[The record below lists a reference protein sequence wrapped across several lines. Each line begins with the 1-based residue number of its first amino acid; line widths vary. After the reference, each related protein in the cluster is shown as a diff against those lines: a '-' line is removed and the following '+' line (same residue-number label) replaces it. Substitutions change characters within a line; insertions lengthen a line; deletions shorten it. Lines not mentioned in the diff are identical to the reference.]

1 MENRQPTYPGR
12 VKLTPVP
19 GSVDLYDMERA
30 DEPTVEGTPLNKETL
45 LQDSTCE
52 ALQIPTS
59 SVPNDAFLR
68 LAFGTENLGYV
79 VKIQFPDGSP
89 AAGIAV
95 TGAQTPA
102 GTPGVTDDTGTVVLA
117 SPNSSITISAESPLI
132 DVAAIENVTIE
143 STGFVTNYTVMMEY
157 ISGEV
162 PVTSSGIFYHTP
174 AVSSIDVSVVAA
186 GGGGGGPGIYR
197 VTSSNEYYTGGTGGG
212 GGHVT
217 TSRNVP
223 PALDRKITVTVGAG
237 GEGGNATS
245 TTEISTGETGG
256 AGGNTTVTIGNTNI
270 SAQGGEGGPGG
281 PNTEDGFQPTTN
293 SNGNGGIGSSSSIEA
308 TATDGS
314 AGTEKIFDTEN
325 TVGGGGGGGFG
336 GQSSQNPDMIY
347 GANGGSPNGG
357 RGQGLGYPSTPGLQP
372 SGGGGGGGYDR
383 HNTRVMKGAQGGDG
397 MAYFVFH
404 H

>member
-19 GSVDLYDMERA
+19 GQENTYDMERA
-30 DEPTVEGTPLNKETL
+30 DEPTVEGTPLNKATL

-79 VKIQFPDGSP
+79 VKILLPDGSP
-89 AAGIAV
+89 AVGITV
-95 TGAQTPA
+95 TGAQTPSGA
-102 GTPGVTDDTGTVVLA
+102 AGVTDDTGTVVLA
-117 SPNSSITISAESPLI
+117 SPNSSITISAESPFL
-132 DVAAIENVTIE
+132 DVADINNVTIE
-143 STGFVTNYTVMMEY
+143 STGFVTNHTVMMEY

-186 GGGGGGPGIYR
+186 GGGGGGPGIYH
-197 VTSSNEYYTGGTGGG
+197 VTSRYEYYTGGTGGG

-217 TSRNVP
+217 TSRNVS
-223 PALDRKITVTVGAG
+223 PAPDQKITVTVGAG
-237 GEGGNATS
+237 GEGGDATS
-245 TTEISTGETGG
+245 TTAVSTGEPGSIGG
-256 AGGNTTVTIGNTNI
+256 DTTVTIGDTNI

-293 SNGNGGIGSSSSIEA
+293 SNGNGGIGDIDTGA
-308 TATDGS
+308 AAGS
-314 AGTEKIFDTEN
+314 DGTEKAFDTE
-325 TVGGGGGGGFG
+325 TPVGGGGGGGFG
-336 GQSSQNPDMIY
+336 GQTSSYTNNID
-347 GANGGSPNGG
+347 GASGGSPNGG
-357 RGQGLGYPSTPGLQP
+357 RGQGYGVPATPGLQP
-372 SGGGGGGGYDR
+372 GGGGGGGGYSR
-383 HNTRVMKGAQGGDG
+383 KGQNIFKGEQGGDG
-397 MAYFVFH
+397 IAYFVFH